1 MKKYY
6 KKPTIKEQKI
16 CLEDI
21 VLISTLENNDIFDFD
36 EEL

>member
-6 KKPTIKEQKI
+6 EKPAIKEQKI
-16 CLEDI
+16 RLEDI